1 MSELANL
8 CLLEL
13 PEAERWSPSA
23 MYDFYLRLLAS
34 LGYESI
40 GFAVR
45 SSLTQRQMI
54 TNTTT
59 SLADAIVRRLSE
71 LFVEEQEKHRAHINQ
86 RDGRRASPA
95 AAFLATDADNS
106 KINKDPT
113 KNARPSCAVCG
124 KTGHTE
130 NQCFHN
136 LLASCPNPQGDQ

>member
-13 PEAERWSPSA
+13 PEAERWSPSVI
-23 MYDFYLRLLAS
+23 YDFYLRLLAS

-71 LFVEEQEKHRAHINQ
+71 
-86 RDGRRASPA
+86 
-95 AAFLATDADNS
+95 
-106 KINKDPT
+106 
-113 KNARPSCAVCG
+113 
-124 KTGHTE
+124 
-130 NQCFHN
+130 
-136 LLASCPNPQGDQ
+136 